1 MLFTSTIIATI
12 LASMAM
18 AAPAAD
24 AAADTTAPVLEV
36 RALRGGV
43 DVDEA
48 CRQQFGGNYG
58 ALQTGN
64 GCDGWKCVVDGRH
77 RGINMDLYCTMK
89 YGGDALAKCDEGWW
103 GGVYNWECHDRA

>member
-1 MLFTSTIIATI
+1 MLFTTI
-12 LASMAM
+12 LITVAASLAS

-24 AAADTTAPVLEV
+24 ANTAPLMEA

-48 CRQQFGGNYG
+48 CRQQYNGNYG
-58 ALQTGN
+58 ATQTGN
-64 GCDGWKCVVDGRH
+64 YCDGWKCVVDGRH
-77 RGINMDLYCTMK
+77 RGINMDLYCVTK
-89 YGGDALAKCDEGWW
+89 YGGDALAKCDDGWW